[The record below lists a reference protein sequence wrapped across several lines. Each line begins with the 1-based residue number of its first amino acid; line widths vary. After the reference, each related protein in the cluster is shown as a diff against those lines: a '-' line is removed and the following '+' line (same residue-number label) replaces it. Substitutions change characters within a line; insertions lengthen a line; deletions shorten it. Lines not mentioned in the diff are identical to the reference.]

1 MRTICCKCLR
11 VKVDDQWL
19 SDYPVDHFRLSH
31 GFCPECYQIALKQ
44 LLERQRQVP
53 AKITATGANPG

>member
-19 SDYPVDHFRLSH
+19 SDYPVDHLRLSH
-31 GFCPECYQIALKQ
+31 GFCPKCYQIALKQ
-44 LLERQRQVP
+44 LLERQRKVP
-53 AKITATGANPG
+53 ATETASETCPG